1 MGSRRIKEH
10 EETNITNVGT
20 KSIVSEKEK
29 KIRKK
34 KITVK
39 NNSVI
44 KKNNNTNTNNVKKN
58 SSKKKINI
66 NTNKNTNSDGT
77 IKIIPLGGLEEI
89 GKNITVFEY
98 NNEAIIVDCGL
109 AFPEDDMLGVDIVIP
124 DFTYIEK
131 NIDRIKGLVIT
142 HGHED
147 HIGSIPYLLKKV
159 NVPIYSTAFTIGLI
173 NSKLKEHNLDAKAEL
188 NVVEFGDI
196 IKLGKFSVEFIA
208 SAHSIPDSA
217 MLAIKTEVGTIIHTG
232 DFKIEYTPVDGKHM
246 NLSRLGEL
254 GREGVLALLS
264 DSTNAERKGFTM
276 SEASVGKVFDKMFE
290 NCKKRII
297 VATFASNVNRVQGLV
312 NLSRKY
318 GRKVAVSGRSMEK
331 MLEIARE
338 LEYIDAPDEM
348 FVDLDLIN
356 TIEDHRLLI
365 LTTGSQGE
373 PMSALTR
380 IAVGQHKKIKLQQND
395 LVVISATPIPG
406 NEPSVSKVINSI
418 MKRGVEVVYSSLEHI
433 HVSGHACQEEQK
445 LLLELVK
452 PKYFLPVHGEIR
464 QLYAHRATA
473 VEMGIDKKNIM
484 IMENR

>member
-1 MGSRRIKEH
+1 
-10 EETNITNVGT
+10 
-20 KSIVSEKEK
+20 
-29 KIRKK
+29 
-34 KITVK
+34 
-39 NNSVI
+39 
-44 KKNNNTNTNNVKKN
+44 
-58 SSKKKINI
+58 
-66 NTNKNTNSDGT
+66 
-77 IKIIPLGGLEEI
+77 
-89 GKNITVFEY
+89 
-98 NNEAIIVDCGL
+98 
-109 AFPEDDMLGVDIVIP
+109 
-124 DFTYIEK
+124 
-131 NIDRIKGLVIT
+131 
-142 HGHED
+142 
-147 HIGSIPYLLKKV
+147 
-159 NVPIYSTAFTIGLI
+159 
-173 NSKLKEHNLDAKAEL
+173 
-188 NVVEFGDI
+188 
-196 IKLGKFSVEFIA
+196 
-208 SAHSIPDSA
+208 
-217 MLAIKTEVGTIIHTG
+217 
-232 DFKIEYTPVDGKHM
+232 
-246 NLSRLGEL
+246 
-254 GREGVLALLS
+254 
-264 DSTNAERKGFTM
+264 
-276 SEASVGKVFDKMFE
+276 
-290 NCKKRII
+290 
-297 VATFASNVNRVQGLV
+297 
-312 NLSRKY
+312 
-318 GRKVAVSGRSMEK
+318 MEK

-338 LEYIDAPDEM
+338 LDYIDAPDEM